1 MSSMNWIFKTKLLM
15 FASMGYIIVVRWQ
28 KSTRVVLTFFERV
41 NRQPWLVNRYY
52 LERLNDLSVNYWSQH
67 LPCISTLPTVMLD
80 RALSSCELKKFCANV
95 SSYAICFSLTHP
107 QTSLHLSKLF
117 TTNFF
122 FNKPAIKV
130 LSRVLFRF
138 LTKIWI
144 KV

>member
-41 NRQPWLVNRYY
+41 NRQPWLVN
-52 LERLNDLSVNYWSQH
+52 LQERLNDLSVNYWSQH
-67 LPCISTLPTVMLD
+67 LPCISALPTVMLD

-107 QTSLHLSKLF
+107 QWSLHLSKLF
-117 TTNFF
+117 TTSFF
-122 FNKPAIKV
+122 LINQQLKYYLEYYFD
-130 LSRVLFRF
+130 F
-138 LTKIWI
+138 
-144 KV
+144 